1 MKRITFRG
9 KPPTRPSLDVDRPA
23 CPAAPRHGKKPP
35 LGTKKKIFPKLA
47 SFGTVAELFSL
58 LRAHELRPWPRR
70 PAD

>member
-9 KPPTRPSLDVDRPA
+9 KPPPV
-23 CPAAPRHGKKPP
+23 PRSTSTARRARPP